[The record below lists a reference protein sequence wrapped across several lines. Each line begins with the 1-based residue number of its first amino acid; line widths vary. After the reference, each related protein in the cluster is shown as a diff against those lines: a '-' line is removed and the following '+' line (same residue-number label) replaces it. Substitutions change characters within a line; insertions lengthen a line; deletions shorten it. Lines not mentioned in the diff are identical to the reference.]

1 MFFNFDVQADKPSLL
16 AFQLTPR
23 NVEPPVPVDDFEVS
37 YTDTPFEEMTGAE
50 LWNLPK
56 GSTMLFDAEFYE
68 NYSMIA
74 FKSFSNGK
82 IVTFDQ
88 TDQDQS
94 NWDLLKLGW
103 VMENFTIVGY
113 NSRDYDVP
121 MVRCALQGFR
131 PKTLKGISNWIIF
144 DLVRPYEVEKKYN
157 LVPVS
162 WNHVD
167 LIEVAPLRGS
177 LKLYAGRLHCRRMQ
191 DLPYAPDAILKPE
204 EITKLKRYCI
214 NDLDNTELLM
224 NELAQQIELRTAMSN
239 EYGIDLRSK
248 SDAQIA
254 EYVIASELTKLN
266 GKKPERPEIPPGKKY
281 YYTPPA
287 FIAYQSPVLQQMLA
301 TVKATTLEIGPDG
314 RIGLPDSIAKLKIQL
329 GDCIYKMGIGGLH
342 SSEKS
347 VSHVAGTTHLI
358 CDNDVASYYP
368 YIILNNKLFPKHL
381 GEAFLKV
388 YRTIVERRIAAKNES
403 TRLKE
408 IGEHTTAKAW
418 EVIANSLKITIN
430 GTFGK
435 LGNRWSAIYAPDL
448 LIQVTITGQLCL
460 LMLIDM
466 IEAAGIRVIS
476 ANTDGVMSM
485 PTIEQKATLD
495 AVIKQWEAITGFTT
509 EESQYKA
516 VHSRDVNNYIAVPT
530 DAKKPLKVKGA
541 YSEKG
546 SAGNS
551 PLSRNPQCFVSID
564 AAIAYL
570 TSGTPVEES
579 IKAQQ
584 DIRKFVTVRN
594 VKGGAVKSGHYV
606 GKTIRWYYSTEMK
619 GRIEYNLS
627 GNKVPSSD
635 GARPLMEMTG
645 EMPTDVDLSRY
656 SAIAE
661 QILMDVGAKPKPV
674 KKRGQNAG
682 DAPFLFEFAEDT
694 A

>member
-1 MFFNFDVQADKPSLL
+1 MSFFNFDVQVNKPSLL
-16 AFQLTPR
+16 AFELTPC
-23 NVEPPVPVDDFEVS
+23 NTEPPVPIDDFIVT
-37 YTDTPFEEMTGAE
+37 YTDKHFEEMTGAE

-56 GSTMLFDAEFYE
+56 GSTMLFDTEFYE
-68 NYSMIA
+68 NYSLIA

-82 IVTFDQ
+82 MVTFDQ

-94 NWDLLKLGW
+94 NWDLLKLAW
-103 VMENFTIVGY
+103 VMDNFTIVGY

-121 MVRCALQGFR
+121 MVRVALQGFR
-131 PKTLKGISNWIIF
+131 PKSLKSVSNWIIF
-144 DLVRPYEVEKKYN
+144 DMVRPYEVEKKYN

-162 WNHVD
+162 WNHID

-191 DLPYAPDAILKPE
+191 DLPYPHDAILTAE
-204 EITKLKRYCI
+204 ECAKLKRYCI

-224 NELAQQIELRTAMSN
+224 NELAQQLELRTAMSN

-281 YYTPPA
+281 FYTPPP
-287 FIAYQSPVLQQMLA
+287 FIRYNNPILNEMLA
-301 TVKATTLEIGPDG
+301 TIKATTLTVGDSGAID
-314 RIGLPDSIAKLKIQL
+314 LPEALAKLKLPI
-329 GDCIYKMGIGGLH
+329 GNCVYKMGIGGLH

-347 VSHVAGTTHLI
+347 VAHMAGATHLI

-388 YRTIVERRIAAKNES
+388 YRTLVERRIHAKNEAD
-403 TRLKE
+403 RLSK
-408 IGEHTTAKAW
+408 IDKVASKAW
-418 EVIANSLKITIN
+418 KVIADSLKITIN

-485 PTIEQKATLD
+485 PTIEQKAILD
-495 AVIKQWEAITGFTT
+495 NVIKQWEAITGFTT

-516 VHSRDVNNYIAVPT
+516 VYSRDVNNYIAIPT
-530 DAKKPLKVKGA
+530 DPEKPLKVKGA

-564 AAIAYL
+564 AAIAFL
-570 TSGTPVEES
+570 TDGAAVQES
-579 IKAQQ
+579 VRACA

-594 VKGGAVKSGHYV
+594 VKGGALKSGQYV
-606 GKTIRWYYSTEMK
+606 GKTIRWYYSTDMQ
-619 GRIEYNLS
+619 GRIEYNLT

-635 GARPLMEMTG
+635 GARPLMEMTCDL
-645 EMPTDVDLSRY
+645 PTDIDHDRY
-656 SAIAE
+656 AAIAE
-661 QILMDVGAKPKPV
+661 QILMDIGAKPKPV
-674 KKRGQNAG
+674 KRRGNKVES
-682 DAPFLFEFAEDT
+682 PFLFEFADV

>member
-1 MFFNFDVQADKPSLL
+1 MSFFNFDAQVNKPSLL
-16 AFQLTPR
+16 AFELTPR
-23 NVEPPVPVDDFEVS
+23 NTEPPVPIDDFEVV
-37 YTDTPFEEMTGAE
+37 YTDKPFEEMSGAE

-56 GSTMLFDAEFYE
+56 GSTMSFDTEFYE
-68 NYSMIA
+68 NYSLIA
-74 FKSFSNGK
+74 FKSFTNGK
-82 IVTFDQ
+82 VVTFDQ
-88 TDQDQS
+88 TNNDQS
-94 NWDLLKLGW
+94 NWNLLKLAW
-103 VMENFTIVGY
+103 VMEHFTIVGY
-113 NSRDYDVP
+113 NSRDYDIP
-121 MVRCALQGFR
+121 MIRCALQGFK
-131 PKTLKGISNWIIF
+131 PKTLKSISNWIIF
-144 DLVRPYEVEKKYN
+144 DMVRPYEVEKKYN

-191 DLPYAPDAILKPE
+191 DLPYPHDATLTVE
-204 EITKLKRYCI
+204 ECLKLKRYCI

-224 NELAQQIELRTAMSN
+224 TELTQQIELRTAMSN

-254 EYVIASELTKLN
+254 EYVIASELLKLN
-266 GKKPERPEIPPGKKY
+266 GKKAERPEIPPGKKY
-281 YYTPPA
+281 YYKPPSFIKFNTP
-287 FIAYQSPVLQQMLA
+287 ILNDMLA
-301 TVKATTLEIGPDG
+301 IMKSTVLTIGDNG
-314 RIGLPDSIAKLKIQL
+314 SIDLPEAIAKLKIPI
-329 GDCIYKMGIGGLH
+329 GNCIYKMGIGGLH
-342 SSEKS
+342 STEKS
-347 VSHVAGTTHLI
+347 IAHHAGTTHLI

-368 YIILNNKLFPKHL
+368 YIILNNKWFPKHL

-388 YRTIVERRIAAKNES
+388 YRTLVDRRIHAKNEAK
-403 TRLKE
+403 RLRKL
-408 IGEHTTAKAW
+408 GEDIAASAW
-418 EVIANSLKITIN
+418 EVIADSLKITIN

-466 IEAAGIRVIS
+466 LETAGIRVIS

-485 PTIEQKATLD
+485 PTLEQKVILD
-495 AVIKQWEAITGFTT
+495 NVIKQWEAITGFTT

-516 VHSRDVNNYIAVPT
+516 VYSRDVNNYIAIPT
-530 DAKKPLKVKGA
+530 DSEKPLKVKGA

-564 AAIAYL
+564 AAIAFL
-570 TSGTPVEES
+570 TAGIAIQES
-579 IKAQQ
+579 VRASV

-594 VKGGAVKSGHYV
+594 VKGGALKSGQYV
-606 GKTIRWYYSTEMK
+606 GKTIRWYYSTEMQ
-619 GRIEYNLS
+619 GRIEYNLT

-635 GARPLMEMTG
+635 GARPLMEMID
-645 EMPTDVDLSRY
+645 ELPTDIDFDRY

-661 QILMDVGAKPKPV
+661 QILMDIGAKPKPI
-674 KKRGQNAG
+674 KKRGNKTET
-682 DAPFLFEFAEDT
+682 PFLFEFAD
-694 A
+694 AA